1 MLEDNRRWTFSLEE
15 AFLWIMDWCF
25 GQKWWFKVK
34 MLWWWI
40 CFLQTCSF
48 SLHNILIDVLEWCGL
63 LWCFYQLF
71 GLSFWRH
78 PFTAEDPLVSK
89 WSNATFLQICS
100 DEETNSNAHLGWSEG
115 ESTFSAVFQLWM
127 NCSFKVNVQL
137 KMTLFA
143 VLLHFLFLLHWFI
156 QNVVT

>member
-100 DEETNSNAHLGWSEG
+100 DEETNSMLILDGLRVKVHFQQFFNFGWTVPLKS
-115 ESTFSAVFQLWM
+115 M
-127 NCSFKVNVQL
+127 QL